1 MSHAQRGPTT
11 LASDYNPFTSN
22 VRLNMASH
30 EQIQHVINAWKEADK
45 AASDAEKQVTEASFR
60 YVQKTGPRPADDAIG
75 DARMLRSLANE
86 RLQKALD
93 MMNVAAQSE
102 ARKPKT

>member
-1 MSHAQRGPTT
+1 MTT
-11 LASDYNPFTSN
+11 
-22 VRLNMASH
+22 H

-45 AASDAEKQVTEASFR
+45 AASDAEKQVTQASFQS
-60 YVQKTGPRPADDAIG
+60 VQKTGPGPADDAIG

-93 MMNVAAQSE
+93 LMNIAAQPE
-102 ARKPKT
+102 TRKPKP

>member
-1 MSHAQRGPTT
+1 
-11 LASDYNPFTSN
+11 
-22 VRLNMASH
+22 MATH
-30 EQIQHVINAWKEADK
+30 EQIRNVINAWKEADQ
-45 AASDAEKQVTEASFR
+45 AASEAEKQVTQASFE

-93 MMNVAAQSE
+93 MMNIAAQPRT
-102 ARKPKT
+102 RKAKP